1 MVCLCCCKWNY
12 FIIFY
17 GQVYIYTTTSSLS
30 IRCILRFLPCL
41 AIITTAAMNI
51 GMHVSFWIKSFLW
64 IMPSSEIVGSYG
76 NTIFSF
82 LRNFHT
88 VLHSD
93 YTNLHSHQQCRKV
106 SFSPQPLQH
115 FLFVDLLIMAILMG
129 VRWYLTVVL
138 ICISVTYN
146 NIDSVSSCTCWP
158 LVCLLW
164 RNVYLSLKMMAF

>member
-1 MVCLCCCKWNY
+1 MLLQMELFHY
-12 FIIFY
+12 FY

-51 GMHVSFWIKSFLW
+51 GMHVSFWIMTFSGYMSNSGIKG
-64 IMPSSEIVGSYG
+64 PYG
-76 NTIFSF
+76 NSIFSF
-82 LRNFHT
+82 LRNLHT

-106 SFSPQPLQH
+106 PFSPQPLQH
-115 FLFVDLLIMAILMG
+115 FLFVDLLIMAILMV

-146 NIDSVSSCTCWP
+146 NIESVSSCTRWP